1 MRISDWSSDVC
12 SSDLDI
18 AGKTTY
24 LNLQIFAFEALPR
37 FTQGRAHDCRVA
49 HPIARSSTRNLG
61 REHIHVDPA
70 DSISRSQNHG
80 AFNDIAE
87 LPDIAWPFIG
97 LQCRHGVSSYLWR
110 RHTLVGCIA
119 GEVMFHQRRSEEHTS
134 ELQSLMRNSYAVF
147 CLKKK
152 TRRTTIT

>member
-1 MRISDWSSDVC
+1 MCMKIKAEYLMFFLMTRRPPRSTLTDT
-12 SSDLDI
+12 LFPY
-18 AGKTTY
+18 TT
-24 LNLQIFAFEALPR
+24 R
-37 FTQGRAHDCRVA
+37 FRS

-97 LQCRHGVSSYLWR
+97 LQCRPGVSSYLWR

-119 GEVMFHQRRSEEHTS
+119 GEVMFQIGRAH
-134 ELQSLMRNSYAVF
+134 V
-147 CLKKK
+147 
-152 TRRTTIT
+152 

>member
-1 MRISDWSSDVC
+1 MNRPPPSSTRTDTLFPYTTPFRSLRPALLLPFAIVDTEKLQFAVQSRPFHPDKARC
-12 SSDLDI
+12 TRDI

-70 DSISRSQNHG
+70 DSISR
-80 AFNDIAE
+80 
-87 LPDIAWPFIG
+87 
-97 LQCRHGVSSYLWR
+97 
-110 RHTLVGCIA
+110 
-119 GEVMFHQRRSEEHTS
+119 RSEEHTS
-134 ELQSLMRNSYAVF
+134 ELQSLMRIS
-147 CLKKK
+147 
-152 TRRTTIT
+152 